1 VLKVCAL
8 TASADARFV
17 GIENEELQMADE
29 KGIAAATNA
38 VMSAVER
45 LIIEEGFQPN
55 TVISALINVAVAA
68 AFHASDRTSQEA
80 NELIRLDGE
89 RALAGM
95 TYGDTDGGERELGYL
110 DLPGGLGSWRGNR

>member
-1 VLKVCAL
+1 LPESVAV
-8 TASADARFV
+8 
-17 GIENEELQMADE
+17 
-29 KGIAAATNA
+29 TNL

-45 LIIEEGFQPN
+45 LIDEESFQPDI
-55 TVISALINVAVAA
+55 VISALINVAVAT
-68 AFHASDRTSQEA
+68 AFHVHDWTSQEA
-80 NELIRLDGE
+80 NELIRLNVE